1 MLEELEIIKNEALG
15 EKLYRLVLR
24 GPVAREAQPG
34 QFVHVQVSKSH
45 DPLLRRPLSIAWIS
59 REDEEITVLYRVQGQ
74 GTALLTES
82 TPGSHLSVMGP
93 VGSGFSVPPE
103 GELWLV
109 AGGIGA
115 FPLYAL
121 AAAARERGLKV
132 RLFWGGENA
141 AFLAAA
147 GLASWQEL
155 GVEVQL
161 ATMDGSLGHRGL
173 VTEVLAQQLINL
185 AQQEL
190 KDGTEAYASNKDF
203 KRINLSQA
211 GLPIT
216 AAACGPNGM
225 LKAVAA
231 QCAAAGLPL
240 EVSLEERMG
249 CAVGACLG
257 CVATVRDQ
265 EGKVRRAKVCKDGP
279 VFRGEEVVWDGD

>member
-1 MLEELEIIKNEALG
+1 MLEELEVIRNEALG

-24 GPVAREAQPG
+24 GSITQEAQPG

-45 DPLLRRPLSIAWIS
+45 EPLLRRPLSIAHIS
-59 REDEEITVLYRVQGQ
+59 PGEQEITVLYRVQGR
-74 GTALLTES
+74 GTALLAES
-82 TPGSHLSVMGP
+82 IPGSRLSVLGP
-93 VGSGFSVPPE
+93 LGKGFSVPVA

-121 AAAARERGLKV
+121 AAAARKRGLRV
-132 RLFWGGENA
+132 RLFWGGESA
-141 AFLAAA
+141 GFLAAA
-147 GLASWQEL
+147 GLESWREL
-155 GVEVQL
+155 GVEVFL
-161 ATMDGSLGHRGL
+161 ATMDGSLGHSGL
-173 VTEVLAQQLINL
+173 ITEVLAEHLRSL
-185 AQQEL
+185 GERERP
-190 KDGTEAYASNKDF
+190 GV
-203 KRINLSQA
+203 
-211 GLPIT
+211 
-216 AAACGPNGM
+216 AACGPHGM

-231 QCAAAGLPL
+231 QCAAAGLSL

-249 CAVGACLG
+249 CALGACLG

>member
-1 MLEELEIIKNEALG
+1 MLEEMKVKKNEPLG
-15 EKLYRLVLR
+15 EHLYHLVLK
-24 GPVAREAQPG
+24 GAIAQEAQPG
-34 QFVHVQVSKSH
+34 QFVHVQVSKSY
-45 DPLLRRPLSIAWIS
+45 DPLLRRPLSIARIS
-59 REDEEITVLYRVQGQ
+59 PEEQEITVLYRVQGR

-82 TPGSHLSVMGP
+82 MPGSRLSVLGP
-93 VGSGFSVPPE
+93 VGRGFRIPAA

-109 AGGIGA
+109 AGGIGS
-115 FPLYAL
+115 FPLCAL
-121 AAAARERGLKV
+121 AAAARERGVKV

-147 GLASWQEL
+147 GLESWQEL
-155 GVEVQL
+155 GVEVQP
-161 ATMDGSLGHRGL
+161 ATMDGSLGHLGL
-173 VTEVLAQQLINL
+173 ITEVLAQHLSK
-185 AQQEL
+185 L
-190 KDGTEAYASNKDF
+190 KEDNFQKP
-203 KRINLSQA
+203 
-211 GLPIT
+211 GLTVT

-257 CVATVRDQ
+257 CVTTVRDQ
-265 EGKVRRAKVCKDGP
+265 EGSVRRAKVCKDGP